1 MLLNKPWKIFQSSL
15 NFKKDEIGEGKKIQ
29 KMFLWWSRSI
39 YLQQRCGS
47 FQCWFLRQITEQLS
61 HWQLIDTCPK
71 ENTQSQFL
79 FLRIFGGVY
88 VYGSVI
94 FGGQLLKHDWVSGE
108 MPMKEPKPAVTNDWN
123 ELARL
128 FSNLLGGSE
137 TSQRAAA
144 YLRALASNQ
153 LPPGNLSPL
162 EWHNEDSPVQI
173 VLQARQEPH
182 PVVLAALSPSIPL
195 RAVWRRGRW
204 SSRLPCLLPQA

>member
-1 MLLNKPWKIFQSSL
+1 
-15 NFKKDEIGEGKKIQ
+15 
-29 KMFLWWSRSI
+29 
-39 YLQQRCGS
+39 
-47 FQCWFLRQITEQLS
+47 
-61 HWQLIDTCPK
+61 
-71 ENTQSQFL
+71 
-79 FLRIFGGVY
+79 
-88 VYGSVI
+88 
-94 FGGQLLKHDWVSGE
+94 
-108 MPMKEPKPAVTNDWN
+108 MKEPKPAVTNDWN

-153 LPPGNLSPL
+153 LPQGNLSPL

-195 RAVWRRGRW
+195 RAVWRRGR
-204 SSRLPCLLPQA
+204 